1 MTQTRKQE
9 KKKENI
15 FFFAI
20 FESRIHPRRGISG
33 HTLHK
38 IRSLIVARCFYLSTA
53 RSTYSVQVTMSR
65 NGSCIALPTGK
76 KELQSETTTYFSQPV
91 VERSLLNEFVAPLC
105 VQLARQ
111 KDPDRLNKFV
121 LRVVILSCFLFFL
134 SFFSFFVER
143 NTVQER
149 LKRKFVSI

>member
-1 MTQTRKQE
+1 MQTRKQE

-76 KELQSETTTYFSQPV
+76 KEFQSETTTYFSQPV

>member
-1 MTQTRKQE
+1 MQTRNQE

-76 KELQSETTTYFSQPV
+76 KKLQSETTYFSQPV

>member
-1 MTQTRKQE
+1 MIQTRKQE
-9 KKKENI
+9 KEKENI
-15 FFFAI
+15 IFFAI

>member
-1 MTQTRKQE
+1 MQTRKQE

-20 FESRIHPRRGISG
+20 FESRIHPRRDISG

-76 KELQSETTTYFSQPV
+76 KELQSETTYFSQPV

>member
-1 MTQTRKQE
+1 MQTRKQE

-20 FESRIHPRRGISG
+20 FESRIHPRRGILG

-76 KELQSETTTYFSQPV
+76 KELQSETTYFSQPV

>member
-1 MTQTRKQE
+1 MIQTRKQE
-9 KKKENI
+9 KEKENI
-15 FFFAI
+15 IFFAI

-76 KELQSETTTYFSQPV
+76 KELQSETTYFSQPV

>member
-1 MTQTRKQE
+1 MQTRKQE

-76 KELQSETTTYFSQPV
+76 KKLQSETTTYFSQPV

-105 VQLARQ
+105 VQLTRQ

>member
-1 MTQTRKQE
+1 MQTRNQE

>member
-1 MTQTRKQE
+1 MQTRKQE

-76 KELQSETTTYFSQPV
+76 KKLQSETTYFSQPV

>member
-1 MTQTRKQE
+1 MQTRNQE

-76 KELQSETTTYFSQPV
+76 KELQSETTYFSQPV

>member
-1 MTQTRKQE
+1 MQTRKQE

-76 KELQSETTTYFSQPV
+76 KELYSETTTYFSQPV

>member
-1 MTQTRKQE
+1 MQTRKQE

-105 VQLARQ
+105 IQLARQ

>member
-1 MTQTRKQE
+1 MQTRKQE
-9 KKKENI
+9 KKKKNI

>member
-1 MTQTRKQE
+1 MQTRKQE

-76 KELQSETTTYFSQPV
+76 KELQSETTYFSQPV

>member
-1 MTQTRKQE
+1 MIQTRKQE